1 MKFIPSNVLAS
12 VRLLI
17 LACACFSG
25 VAQAAIEELPDDA
38 LSEVSGSDGVT
49 INLHLEWNSNA
60 LSTVDLTKMSS
71 ISIGFYDATS
81 NLHTY
86 LAFQGFGGV
95 VDFWGLRLDAE
106 SGPVGVGDVI
116 NITMPSLIAFN
127 QFGFRS
133 MYAQTDLSVEPK
145 SSYGK
150 WIWNGAATVTGNV
163 YIWPAK

>member
-1 MKFIPSNVLAS
+1 MKLISSNLLAP
-12 VRLLI
+12 VRLLT
-17 LACACFSG
+17 LALFCLSG
-25 VAQAAIEELPDDA
+25 SAHAAIEELPDDD
-38 LSEVSGSDGVT
+38 LSQVSGSDGVT
-49 INLHLEWNSNA
+49 INLHLEWNANA
-60 LSTVDLTKMSS
+60 LNTVDLTKMSS

-81 NLHTY
+81 DVHTY
-86 LAFQGFGGV
+86 LAFQGFGGI
-95 VDFWGLRLDAE
+95 VDFWGLRIDAE
-106 SGPVGVGDVI
+106 AGPVGVGDVI
-116 NITMPSLIAFN
+116 NITMPGLIAFN